1 MEVFR
6 LAREQFGGELSGK
19 GSSLQGARWNSV
31 GVELVYAAS
40 NRSLAM
46 AEVAV
51 HLTLATLPSDFLMMT
66 IFVPDD
72 IDMIRIKEKDLPAGW
87 NEFPYRISSQIVGD
101 TFARSNQACLLQV
114 PSAVV
119 QGEHNILINP
129 KHKDFRRIKIVE
141 KVTFPFDKRIFE

>member
-1 MEVFR
+1 MELYR
-6 LAREQFGGELSGK
+6 LAREPFAGELSGI
-19 GSSLQGARWNSV
+19 GSSLRGARWNSV
-31 GVELVYAAS
+31 GVELVYAAP
-40 NRSLAM
+40 NRALAM

-51 HLTLATLPSDFLMMT
+51 HLTLATLRSDFLMMT

-72 IDMIRIKEKDLPAGW
+72 IDMIRIKEKDLPTGW
-87 NEFPYRISSQIVGD
+87 NEFPYRTSSQTVGD

-141 KVTFPFDKRIFE
+141 KVKFPFDKRIFK